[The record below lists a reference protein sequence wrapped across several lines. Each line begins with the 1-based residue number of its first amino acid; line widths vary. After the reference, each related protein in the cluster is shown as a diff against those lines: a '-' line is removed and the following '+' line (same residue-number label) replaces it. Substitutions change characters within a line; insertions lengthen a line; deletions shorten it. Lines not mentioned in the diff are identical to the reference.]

1 MSPEMFAG
9 RLLAICVHP
18 QAAWRRMP
26 VSGRLVLMATYFG
39 VAYVAVLT
47 GLLTL

>member
-1 MSPEMFAG
+1 MSAEMFVG

-39 VAYVAVLT
+39 VAYVAVL
-47 GLLTL
+47 GALLTL